1 SKLGII
7 TCLITVFLLTLI
19 NCTNSR
25 KVESHALIYTQYIGH
40 DKYNVRIYFLK
51 NYNGELSLNENI
63 SNQDTIRG
71 VLLMINENQWREI
84 TNIEKRIGKD
94 IILADI
100 VFKLEKTKEYKD
112 YPARH
117 SLGQFGKLQ
126 KPFCVYDV
134 FDNYESFEI
143 IEYYDDGI

>member
-1 SKLGII
+1 MERNREQIMTHDQFKYSKLGII

-71 VLLMINENQWREI
+71 VLLMINENQWRE
-84 TNIEKRIGKD
+84 
-94 IILADI
+94 
-100 VFKLEKTKEYKD
+100 
-112 YPARH
+112 
-117 SLGQFGKLQ
+117 
-126 KPFCVYDV
+126 
-134 FDNYESFEI
+134 
-143 IEYYDDGI
+143 